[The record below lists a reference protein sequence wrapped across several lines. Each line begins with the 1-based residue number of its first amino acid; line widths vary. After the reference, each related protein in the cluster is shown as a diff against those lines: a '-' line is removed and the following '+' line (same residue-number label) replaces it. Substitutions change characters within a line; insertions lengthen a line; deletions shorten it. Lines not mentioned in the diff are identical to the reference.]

1 MSSID
6 KGKSVPSTLVHIHL
20 PIASSVQSKLNDRVF
35 RRAAAAAAVSAATPL
50 SFGACAATK
59 SYTPPPPP
67 ARASASRPRPAAPL
81 LLQQLL
87 TLPRPEAARRRHR
100 GWTSG
105 VSNREVQQPPAAS
118 LRPRAGWPRDL
129 QLELQLRA
137 ERPRWRPARRRGTAR
152 ALSPPRG
159 RRKAERM
166 KAAFPRAAIGTEDT
180 AAPLACASWGSV
192 SFSFR
197 DLSIVNISRSSR

>member
-6 KGKSVPSTLVHIHL
+6 KGKSVPATLVHIHL
-20 PIASSVQSKLNDRVF
+20 LIASSVQSKLNDRVF
-35 RRAAAAAAVSAATPL
+35 RRAAAAAYTAATPL
-50 SFGACAATK
+50 SCGACAATK
-59 SYTPPPPP
+59 SCMPPPPL

-81 LLQQLL
+81 LLQQQL

-100 GWTSG
+100 GWTGG
-105 VSNREVQQPPAAS
+105 VSNRQVQQPPAAS
-118 LRPRAGWPRDL
+118 LRWPRDPSPPP
-129 QLELQLRA
+129 ELQLRA